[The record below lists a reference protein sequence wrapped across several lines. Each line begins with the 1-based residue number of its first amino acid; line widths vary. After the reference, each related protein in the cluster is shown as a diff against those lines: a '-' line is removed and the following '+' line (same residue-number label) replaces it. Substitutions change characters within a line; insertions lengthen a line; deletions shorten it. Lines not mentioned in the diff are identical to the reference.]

1 MGTGKWP
8 CMVNSEEFWKKHT
21 HLISHEDGIHCF
33 HIPSCVTSVSQ

>member
-1 MGTGKWP
+1 MFSKGIWLSQVG
-8 CMVNSEEFWKKHT
+8 VEEST